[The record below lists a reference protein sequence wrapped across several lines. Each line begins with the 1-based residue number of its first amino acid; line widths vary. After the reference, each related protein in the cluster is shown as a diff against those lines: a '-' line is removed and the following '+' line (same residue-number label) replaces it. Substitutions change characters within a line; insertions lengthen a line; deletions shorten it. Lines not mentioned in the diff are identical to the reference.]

1 MILIIL
7 ESDKELSLTKKK
19 PRFCVQAKMFTT
31 NPSSYLRNCTCQKSH
46 IVITWCSPIEQA
58 VPSPLNNQASL
69 DSSPS
74 ERSTNR
80 SINISIMVNHAL
92 LL

>member
-7 ESDKELSLTKKK
+7 ESDKELSLTKNAFLCTSQNVHYQ
-19 PRFCVQAKMFTT
+19 P
-31 NPSSYLRNCTCQKSH
+31 NPASYLRNCTCQKSH
-46 IVITWCSPIEQA
+46 RVITWCSPIEQA